1 MGVAGQLLLLSMSVL
16 QLLLLLM
23 LLLILI
29 PTIVVVGFAL
39 SGQPEA
45 SDLIGIFRLVG

>member
-1 MGVAGQLLLLSMSVL
+1 MGVAGQLLLLLLMSVL
-16 QLLLLLM
+16 L

-29 PTIVVVGFAL
+29 PTIVVVGLAL

-45 SDLIGIFRLVG
+45 SCLIALSRLVG